1 MPARSLSGK
10 RGMPTDF
17 YRKEPPAMPQPTHA
31 PLPRRILLIH
41 TRYRLPG
48 GEDAVFEAER
58 AMLEQH
64 GHTVT
69 VYERSNGEAAGLLQ
83 KLLLPL
89 RAVFSFKAMR
99 EVRALIRDN
108 RIELVHVHNTLL
120 VTSPSVLLA
129 CRKEGVPVVQ
139 TLHNFRLFCPNGVLL
154 RQGKVCEDCPHQS
167 LFCAVRHACYRG
179 SRAESL
185 VCAAVYAFHRLLGT
199 YKKVSLITPTEF
211 DRDKLL
217 EFNALRPVFDP
228 ARLYVK
234 PNPVSVTLPEGAP
247 LPFAARKNQIVY
259 AGRLEELKGLRT
271 VLEAWRL
278 LAGDPDAPRLLLVG
292 DGPLEGWAREQALP
306 NVEFAGRLPAKE
318 LHACMAE
325 SLAVVAAS
333 LCYESFALV
342 PSEAHLVGTP
352 VIASALGNVGASV
365 TAGLDGLTFAPGDA
379 ADLARA
385 VRALPAALAEMDPH
399 AIRRAS
405 LEKTGDGNEENYRR
419 LADIYA
425 RVSAGDAAR

>member
-1 MPARSLSGK
+1 MPL
-10 RGMPTDF
+10 
-17 YRKEPPAMPQPTHA
+17 PAPAPQ
-31 PLPRRILLIH
+31 PRRILLIH

-58 AMLEQH
+58 AMLEQS

-69 VYERSNGEAAGLLQ
+69 VYERSNGEAAGLFP
-83 KLLLPL
+83 KLLLPF

-99 EVRALIRDN
+99 EVRALIRKN
-108 RIELVHVHNTLL
+108 QIELVHVHNTLL
-120 VTSPSVLLA
+120 VTSPSVFWA

-154 RQGKVCEDCPHQS
+154 RQGKVCEDCPHHS

-185 VCAAVYAFHRLLGT
+185 VCAAVYAVHRMLGT
-199 YKKVSLITPTEF
+199 YRHVSLITPTEF

-217 EFNALRPVFDP
+217 EFNRLHPVFDP

-247 LPFAARKNQIVY
+247 YPFAARKNQIVY

-271 VLEAWRL
+271 VIEAWKL
-278 LAGDPDAPRLLLVG
+278 LAGDPGAPRLVLAG
-292 DGPLEGWAREQALP
+292 DGPLEAWVRENAGP
-306 NVEFAGRLPAKE
+306 NVEIAGRLAPGD
-318 LHACMAE
+318 LHALMAE
-325 SLAVVAAS
+325 SRAVVAAS

-342 PSEAHLVGTP
+342 PAEAHLLGTP
-352 VIASALGNVGASV
+352 VLASALGNVGASV
-365 TAGLDGLTFAPGDA
+365 TEGFDGLTFAPGDA

-385 VRALPAALAEMDPH
+385 VRALPDALAGMDPG
-399 AIRRAS
+399 AIRRAA
-405 LEKTGDGNEENYRR
+405 LEKTGEGSGEACRR
-419 LADIYA
+419 LTEIYG
-425 RVSAGDAAR
+425 RVLAGTGR

>member
-1 MPARSLSGK
+1 MPLPDA
-10 RGMPTDF
+10 
-17 YRKEPPAMPQPTHA
+17 A

-58 AMLEQH
+58 AMLEQQ
-64 GHTVT
+64 GHTVV
-69 VYERSNGEAAGLLQ
+69 VYERSNGEASGLVQ
-83 KLLLPL
+83 KLLLPF
-89 RAVFSFKAMR
+89 RAVFSFQAMG
-99 EVRALIRDN
+99 EVRALIR
-108 RIELVHVHNTLL
+108 RHHIQLVHVHNTLL
-120 VTSPSVLLA
+120 VTSPSVFWA

-154 RQGKVCEDCPHQS
+154 RQGKVCEDCPHRS

-199 YKKVSLITPTEF
+199 YRHVSLITPTDF

-217 EFNALRPVFDP
+217 EFNALHPVFEP
-228 ARLYVK
+228 GRLYVK
-234 PNPVSVTLPEGAP
+234 PNPVSVQLPEGAP
-247 LPFAARKNQIVY
+247 YPFAARKNQILY
-259 AGRLEELKGLRT
+259 AGRLEELKGLPT

-278 LAGDPDAPRLLLVG
+278 LADDPHAPRLLLVG
-292 DGPLEGWAREQALP
+292 DGPLEVWAREQNLP
-306 NVEFAGRLPAKE
+306 NVEFAGRLAPGA
-318 LHACMAE
+318 LHARMAE
-325 SLAVVAAS
+325 SLALVAAS

-342 PSEAHLVGTP
+342 PAEAHLVGTP

-365 TAGLDGLTFAPGDA
+365 TPGVDGLTFAPGDA

-385 VRALPAALAEMDPH
+385 VRALPRAMAAMDPH
-399 AIRRAS
+399 AIRRAA
-405 LEKTGDGNEENYRR
+405 LEKTGGGNEENYRR
-419 LADIYA
+419 LARIYA
-425 RVSAGDAAR
+425 QVCAGYVQS